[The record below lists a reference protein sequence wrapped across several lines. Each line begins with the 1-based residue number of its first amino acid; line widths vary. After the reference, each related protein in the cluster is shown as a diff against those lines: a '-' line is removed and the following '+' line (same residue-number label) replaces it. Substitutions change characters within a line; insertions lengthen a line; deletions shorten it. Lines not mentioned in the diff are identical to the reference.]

1 MSEASQTLDGW
12 FSLHDLRK
20 IDWAAWKFV
29 PSEERQSMVKEFLN
43 MLESWQETED
53 KHEGSHALYSVVGQ
67 KADIIMMILR
77 PTLNE
82 LNEIENSLN
91 KLRIA
96 EYLIP
101 TYSYVSVVELGNYIP
116 PEDGSDPTENPEI
129 RDRIYPILPKWNHIC
144 FYPMNKKREGD
155 DNWFALPIEKRRE
168 LMRAHG
174 MTGRKYAG
182 KVKQIITGS
191 TGLDD
196 WEWAVTLFAH
206 EAIQFKKLVYE
217 MRFDEVSARYS
228 EFGPFYVGNIL
239 EQEKVESF
247 FHVQ

>member
-1 MSEASQTLDGW
+1 MSQASQTLDGW

-20 IDWAAWKFV
+20 IDWTTWKTV
-29 PSEERQSMVKEFLN
+29 PSEERQSMIQEFVE
-43 MLESWQETED
+43 MIESWQETED
-53 KHEGSHALYSVVGQ
+53 KNEGSHALYTVVGQ
-67 KADIIMMILR
+67 KADIMMMILR
-77 PTLNE
+77 PTLND
-82 LNEIENSLN
+82 LNEIENALN

-101 TYSYVSVVELGNYIP
+101 AYSYVSVVELGNYVP
-116 PEDGSDPTENPEI
+116 PEDGSDPLEDPEI
-129 RDRIYPILPKWNHIC
+129 RNRIYPILPKWNHMC
-144 FYPMNKKREGD
+144 FYPMSKKREGD
-155 DNWFALPIEKRRE
+155 YNWFALPMEKRRK
-168 LMRAHG
+168 LMYDHG

-206 EAIQFKKLVYE
+206 EALQFKKLVYE

-239 EQEKVESF
+239 QPEKIAQFLSV
-247 FHVQ
+247 